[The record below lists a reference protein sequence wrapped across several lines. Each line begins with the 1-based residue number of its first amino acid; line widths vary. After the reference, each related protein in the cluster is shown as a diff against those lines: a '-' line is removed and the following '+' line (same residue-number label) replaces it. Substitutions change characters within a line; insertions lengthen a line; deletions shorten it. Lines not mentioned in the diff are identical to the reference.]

1 MVETDQVKLT
11 IDQKESIS
19 LEKNTK
25 GYNWA
30 IKILIENKEDNICLA
45 RLEMLNNK
53 MAEVYGGS
61 E

>member
-53 MAEVYGGS
+53 MAEVYGGA